1 MMPLLP
7 SAVLGLAA
15 SQLREVSRQP
25 VFGVGVAIGAAIIAM
40 SPALAMFALG
50 RADALVLDLGAS
62 AMLFF
67 GALIAATAVATS
79 TAERLQDGTATLVL
93 TRPVGPFAWIAGGFL
108 GSAAA
113 LLQAGLI
120 LGTILLMTARNGPTT
135 IHRGVVLPFAAA
147 VLLALAWGVRASLRG
162 RAFQPAALGAAT
174 WLLPIAY
181 LGGLF
186 IDRGVRLGAPDAIDG
201 VALTAAALAT
211 LAAIAFA
218 ALGTCL
224 ATRLAPA
231 AAAALTLVG
240 FVLGSLVQP
249 AAGATTTAGSVAAGA
264 LALVVPDLQLFWIAD
279 AAYTGAI
286 VPLDYVLGVTAYA
299 ALYVVGALGVGGWL
313 LGGRE
318 LGS

>member
-1 MMPLLP
+1 MTPSTP

-25 VFGVGVAIGAAIIAM
+25 VFGVGVALGAALIAL
-40 SPALAMFALG
+40 SPALAMFSLG
-50 RADALVLDLGAS
+50 RAEALVLDLGAS

-93 TRPVGPFAWIAGGFL
+93 TRPVGAFAWIAGGFL

-113 LLQAGLI
+113 LLQAGVI
-120 LGTILLMTARNGPTT
+120 LGTVLLMVARNGPSTL
-135 IHRGVVLPFAAA
+135 HRGVIFPAVVA
-147 VLLALAWGVRASLRG
+147 VLVSLAWGVRTSLAG
-162 RAFQPAALGAAT
+162 RAFQPAALFAAT
-174 WLLPIAY
+174 WLLPVAY

-186 IDRGVRLGAPDAIDG
+186 IDRGVRVGTPDAIDG
-201 VALTAAALAT
+201 VALTAATLAT

-224 ATRLAPA
+224 ATRLTPA

-240 FVLGSLVQP
+240 FVLASLVQP
-249 AAGATTTAGSVAAGA
+249 ATGATSTVGSVAAGA
-264 LALVVPDLQLFWIAD
+264 LALVVPDLQLFWITD
-279 AAYTGAI
+279 AAYTGAL
-286 VPLDYVLGVTAYA
+286 VPLDYVLGVAGYA

-318 LGS
+318 LG